1 MAYALSYRVKFTAL
15 LCSESIKVLIM
26 STLKT
31 YKFEQG
37 FEVVYDVTYKLT
49 YKIPSYYII
58 MPQLLKM
65 KCMLILRNHHL
76 PSLLNGRS

>member
-49 YKIPSYYII
+49 S
-58 MPQLLKM
+58 
-65 KCMLILRNHHL
+65 HH
-76 PSLLNGRS
+76 

>member
-1 MAYALSYRVKFTAL
+1 MAYALSYRVKLTAL
-15 LCSESIKVLIM
+15 LCSESMKVLIM

-37 FEVVYDVTYKLT
+37 FEEVYDVTYKLT
-49 YKIPSYYII
+49 YKIPSYYRI